1 MSIFEKIWPKEKEN
15 SERNKKNN
23 ELIIDPN
30 TGLVETKKLK
40 DLEDEFD
47 RKRGIGPE
55 EKK

>member
-15 SERNKKNN
+15 SERNKKDD

-47 RKRGIGPE
+47 KKRGIGPE